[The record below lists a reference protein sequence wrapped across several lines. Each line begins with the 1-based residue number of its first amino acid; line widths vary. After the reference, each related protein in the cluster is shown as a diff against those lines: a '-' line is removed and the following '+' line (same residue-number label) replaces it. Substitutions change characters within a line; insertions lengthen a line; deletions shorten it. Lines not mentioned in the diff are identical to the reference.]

1 MEASRG
7 LRQKGSFIA
16 KDAKGRSHRLSVWV
30 QIIDVGDKLDPD
42 ALIEGMIELKT
53 ESWETVSVI
62 AKGRYEIVKTG
73 EMLTSDDPSAL

>member
-7 LRQKGSFIA
+7 LRQKGSFKA
-16 KDAKGRSHRLSVWV
+16 KDAKGRSYRLYVWV
-30 QIIDVGDKLDPD
+30 HIIDVGDKLDPD

>member
-1 MEASRG
+1 
-7 LRQKGSFIA
+7 
-16 KDAKGRSHRLSVWV
+16 VWV

-53 ESWETVSVI
+53 ESWETIRVV

-73 EMLTSDDPSAL
+73 EMLTSDDPNAL

>member
-1 MEASRG
+1 
-7 LRQKGSFIA
+7 
-16 KDAKGRSHRLSVWV
+16 VWV

-53 ESWETVSVI
+53 ESWETIRVI

-73 EMLTSDDPSAL
+73 EMLTSDDPNAL